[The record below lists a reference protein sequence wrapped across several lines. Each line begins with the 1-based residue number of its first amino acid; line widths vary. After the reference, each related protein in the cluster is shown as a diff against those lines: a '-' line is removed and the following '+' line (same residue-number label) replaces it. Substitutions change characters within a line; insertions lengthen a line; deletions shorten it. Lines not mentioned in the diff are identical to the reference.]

1 MIRPIRPIRPE
12 DVAGTYA
19 IFRDAVRIGAAP
31 FYTEA
36 ERRAWAPSDT
46 MPDSWRD
53 RVLGAT
59 TWVAEDGDGL
69 AGFLSYGDGYLDFFY
84 VRPQARRGPTAPA
97 LYDRMLAEAR
107 AEGRARLTT
116 HASHLARRFL
126 ERRGWQVVAPEEV
139 ERNGVRLT
147 RFAMAL
153 DPLG

>member
-1 MIRPIRPIRPE
+1 VIPAIRPIRPE

-36 ERRAWAPSDT
+36 ERHAWAPSET
-46 MPDSWRD
+46 MPDGWRD

-59 TWVAEDGDGL
+59 TWVAEDGAGL
-69 AGFLSYGDGYLDFFY
+69 AGFLTYADGYLDFFY
-84 VRPQARRGPTAPA
+84 VRPEARRGPVAPA
-97 LYDRMLAEAR
+97 LYERMLAEAR
-107 AEGRARLTT
+107 TERRGRLTT

-126 ERRGWQVVAPEEV
+126 ERRGWRVVAPEEV
-139 ERNGVRLT
+139 ERNGVLLA

-153 DPLG
+153 DPVD